1 MTMSLR
7 HRAGF
12 AVALCAFLAVGAL
25 VCSSAAWAEGNG
37 APAASPAPPH
47 QTGGTDMD
55 AMSDGATGVSQMP
68 TSPGQGAF
76 GAIQEIVRILNANPH
91 TDWSKVDLEALRQ
104 HLIDMNDVTLHAAES
119 PTRIPGGLRIAVTG
133 RGRTILA
140 IKRMV
145 SDQAKEIART
155 HLNGWSAETTPL
167 PNGVTLTVTAT
178 SPKEIAHIR
187 GLGFIG
193 IMASGDY
200 HQMHHMAMA
209 LGERMP

>member
-1 MTMSLR
+1 MIRSFR
-7 HRAGF
+7 RRAAF
-12 AVALCAFLAVGAL
+12 AGAL
-25 VCSSAAWAEGNG
+25 GAALAAGALIYASSAQAQNGSTHIPSSPVAPSQMDMPMSHEG
-37 APAASPAPPH
+37 AASPE
-47 QTGGTDMD
+47 
-55 AMSDGATGVSQMP
+55 MP

-104 HLIDMNDVTLHAAES
+104 HLIDMNDVTLHAAER
-119 PTRIPGGLRIAVTG
+119 PTRIPDGLRIAVTG
-133 RGRTILA
+133 RGRTVLA

-145 SDQAKEIART
+145 ADQAKEIERT
-155 HLNGWSAETTPL
+155 HLNGWSASTTPL
-167 PNGVTLTVTAT
+167 PNGATLTVTAT
-178 SPKEIAHIR
+178 TPKEIAHIR

-200 HQMHHMAMA
+200 HQMHHLAMA